1 MDKTKI
7 VIALFDKYAIQ
18 YQEKYMDLGLYN
30 DSFELFCKTV
40 ERENAEI
47 LEIACG
53 PGNITKYLLRKR
65 PDFKILGIDLS
76 SRMIELAKINNPSA
90 EFQIM
95 DCRNIDKICK
105 KYDAVMCGFC
115 LPYLSKEEALKLI
128 SDVSLLLKSNGI
140 LYISTME
147 DDYNKSGWEGSSSG
161 GNEKMYI
168 HYHQADYLTKALIE
182 NGFKILDLQHLESPG
197 DHKASAKDL
206 VMLAKKFKT
215 IT

>member
-7 VIALFDKYAIQ
+7 AIALFDKYAIQ

-30 DSFELFCKTV
+30 DSLELFCKTV
-40 ERENAEI
+40 EREYAEI

-76 SRMIELAKINNPSA
+76 SRMIGLAKINNPPA
-90 EFQIM
+90 EFKIM
-95 DCRNIDKICK
+95 DCRDIDKIRK
-105 KYDAVMCGFC
+105 KYNAVMCGFC
-115 LPYLSKEEALKLI
+115 LPYLSKEAALKLI
-128 SDVSLLLKSNGI
+128 SDISILLKSNGV

-161 GNEKMYI
+161 GGEKMYI
-168 HYHQADYLTKALIE
+168 HYHQTDYLTKALIE
-182 NGFKILDLQHLESPG
+182 NGFEILDLQRLESPG
-197 DHKASAKDL
+197 ENKKSAKDL
-206 VMLAKKFKT
+206 VILAKKFKT